1 VGPGGE
7 DDVRNL
13 IIAAGMAI
21 MAAGAAFAHHAGD
34 TYDVGDLVVSHAWT
48 YETSGAGHSSKV
60 YLTIQNDGDAADRLV
75 EASVDFAGRVVMQ
88 AQAIGSDGTLA
99 VQDVAAIAVQPGQV
113 LTLQPGAIWL
123 ELEGVQRTFVDGQH
137 FHMTLVF
144 ETAGAVEIDVWVN
157 EADDH
162 DDAAS

>member
-1 VGPGGE
+1 
-7 DDVRNL
+7 
-13 IIAAGMAI
+13 
-21 MAAGAAFAHHAGD
+21 
-34 TYDVGDLVVSHAWT
+34 
-48 YETSGAGHSSKV
+48 
-60 YLTIQNDGDAADRLV
+60 
-75 EASVDFAGRVVMQ
+75 VMQ
-88 AQAIGSDGTLA
+88 AQAIGGDGTLA

-123 ELEGVQRTFVDGQH
+123 ELEGVQRAFVDGQH